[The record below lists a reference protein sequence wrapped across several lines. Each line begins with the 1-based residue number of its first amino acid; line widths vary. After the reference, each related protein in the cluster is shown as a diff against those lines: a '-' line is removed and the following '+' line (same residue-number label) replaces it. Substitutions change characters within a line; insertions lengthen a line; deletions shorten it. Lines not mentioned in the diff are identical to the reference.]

1 MAFYFSNLIL
11 QTTIYIGSTKKVAP
25 RFARRL
31 FLLLVLMLGRLTSV
45 DLRSYFELAINDN
58 RAQLA
63 SQGILQTA
71 Q

>member
-1 MAFYFSNLIL
+1 MYIELGIPNTTYNLTKA
-11 QTTIYIGSTKKVAP
+11 QKKVAP

>member
-1 MAFYFSNLIL
+1 MYIELGIPHTTYNL
-11 QTTIYIGSTKKVAP
+11 TKAPKKVAP

>member
-1 MAFYFSNLIL
+1 MYIELGIPNTTYNL
-11 QTTIYIGSTKKVAP
+11 TKATKKVAP

>member
-1 MAFYFSNLIL
+1 MYIELGIPNTTYNL
-11 QTTIYIGSTKKVAP
+11 TKTPKKAAP

-45 DLRSYFELAINDN
+45 DLRSYFKLAINDN

>member
-1 MAFYFSNLIL
+1 MYIELGIPNTTYDLTKTPKSRPAFCE
-11 QTTIYIGSTKKVAP
+11 TT
-25 RFARRL
+25 L
-31 FLLLVLMLGRLTSV
+31 LLLVLMLGRLTSV

>member
-1 MAFYFSNLIL
+1 MYIELGIPNTTYDLTKIPKKSRPAFCE
-11 QTTIYIGSTKKVAP
+11 TT
-25 RFARRL
+25 L
-31 FLLLVLMLGRLTSV
+31 LLLVLMLGRLTSV

>member
-1 MAFYFSNLIL
+1 MYIELGIPN
-11 QTTIYIGSTKKVAP
+11 TTYDLTKAPKKVAP

>member
-1 MAFYFSNLIL
+1 MYIELGILNTTYDLTKTPKKSRPAFCE
-11 QTTIYIGSTKKVAP
+11 TT
-25 RFARRL
+25 L
-31 FLLLVLMLGRLTSV
+31 LLLVLMLGRLTSV

>member
-1 MAFYFSNLIL
+1 M
-11 QTTIYIGSTKKVAP
+11 
-25 RFARRL
+25 
-31 FLLLVLMLGRLTSV
+31 SV

>member
-1 MAFYFSNLIL
+1 MYIELGIPNTTYNL
-11 QTTIYIGSTKKVAP
+11 TKTQKKSP
-25 RFARRL
+25 RVLRDDSFCY
-31 FLLLVLMLGRLTSV
+31 LLVLMLGRLTSV